1 MADKSL
7 NRDTSALDPTTWD
20 HRWGFHDTK
29 LVVFGDNSVEMTGSR
44 YNLCGYRMPYLI
56 PFINNELDVTID
68 FSSPRPLTTDHKVT
82 AAARNEGFLTA
93 LAGALRPDQRSDDD
107 RERLLH
113 SHGQTT
119 TEEVS
124 RVLYDNL
131 DRCVDLVVWPESDE
145 DCQALVTLAVEHD
158 VVLIPFGGG
167 TNVSSALL
175 VPDAERRMV
184 VSVDTRRMNRILS
197 IDRANLTATVQAGV
211 TGSRLEEL
219 LAKEGLTCGH
229 EPDSSELSTLGGWI
243 ATNASGMKKNRYGNI
258 EDLVENFTL
267 ITPAGTIEQEYATPR
282 QSPGIQLQKAL
293 FGSEGNLGLITR
305 AVIHV
310 HALPAAKK
318 YGSVI
323 FADWATGVSFMEAL
337 NRTGVK
343 PASIRLVDNL
353 QFRLGQ
359 SLKAAPSGSKVV
371 MSKVEQVFVTR
382 IKGFDHHTMVAATIV
397 YEGSDAEVAVQEK
410 VVAQTA
416 RQFGGI
422 QGGSGNGE
430 RGYML
435 TYAIAYL
442 RDFLAD
448 YYIIGETYETTVPW
462 NRIHDVC
469 EAVDRVANSEHRRL
483 GFPGRPFTSPRLTQM
498 YHSGVCL
505 YFTHGLYHRGIEGG
519 DEKFAEME
527 RNIRAAIMDAGGSI
541 SHHHGVGKLRRW
553 VVDRVA
559 SPENVAA
566 VKALKAAVDPQ
577 NVFAVGN
584 NIFAAPRAAD

>member
-7 NRDTSALDPTTWD
+7 NRDISALDPTPWD
-20 HRWGFHDTK
+20 HRWGFRDTK
-29 LVVFGDNSVEMTGSR
+29 LIVHADQSVEMTGNR

-56 PFINNELDVTID
+56 PFVNHELDVTID
-68 FSSPRPLTTDHKVT
+68 FTSPRPLTEQPRVT
-82 AAARNEGFLTA
+82 PAGRNDAFAAALGE
-93 LAGALRPDQRSDDD
+93 ALRPDQLSTDD
-107 RERLLH
+107 RDRLLH

-124 RVLYDNL
+124 RVLYENL
-131 DRCVDLVVWPESDE
+131 DRCVDLVVWPETDA
-145 DCQALVTLAVEHD
+145 DCQAVVSLANEHG
-158 VVLIPFGGG
+158 VCLIPYGGG

-175 VPDAERRMV
+175 VPLGESRMV
-184 VSVDTRRMNRILS
+184 VSVDTRRMTRILS
-197 IDRANLTATVQAGV
+197 IDRSNLTATVQAGI
-211 TGSRLEEL
+211 TGAQLEAEL
-219 LAKEGLTCGH
+219 EKEGLTCGH
-229 EPDSSELSTLGGWI
+229 EPDSVELSTLGGWI

-258 EDLVENFTL
+258 EDLVENITL
-267 ITPAGTIEQEYATPR
+267 VTPSGTLEQRYSSPR

-293 FGSEGNLGLITR
+293 FGSEGNLGLITK

-310 HALPAAKK
+310 HALPEVKK

-323 FADWATGVSFMEAL
+323 FSDWRTGVLFMEAL
-337 NRTGVK
+337 NRTGLK

-359 SLKAAPSGSKVV
+359 ALKAAPTGTQVLKSRI
-371 MSKVEQVFVTR
+371 EQVFVTK

-397 YEGSDAEVAVQEK
+397 YEGTAVEVDLQEK
-410 VVAQTA
+410 IVASTA
-416 RQFGGI
+416 KKYGGV

-462 NRIHDVC
+462 DKIHDVC
-469 EAVDRVANSEHRRL
+469 AAVDRVAKSEHVRL
-483 GFPGRPFTSPRLTQM
+483 GFPGRPFTTPRVTQM
-498 YHSGVCL
+498 YHSGVCI
-505 YFTHGLYHRGIEGG
+505 YFTHGLYHRGIADG
-519 DEKFAEME
+519 DAKFAEME

-541 SHHHGVGKLRRW
+541 SHHHGVGKLRKYF
-553 VVDRVA
+553 VDRVA
-559 SPENVAA
+559 STETTEA
-566 VKALKAAVDPQ
+566 VKALKKAVDPG

-584 NIFAAPRAAD
+584 NIFAS

>member
-7 NRDTSALDPTTWD
+7 NRDTSALDPTPWD
-20 HRWGFHDTK
+20 HRWGFRDTR
-29 LVVFGDNSVEMTGSR
+29 LFVHPDQSVEMTGNR

-56 PFINNELDVTID
+56 PFINRELDVTID
-68 FSSPRPLTTDHKVT
+68 FSTPRPLTAEPRVT
-82 AAARNEGFLTA
+82 PPARNEAFLTA
-93 LAGALRPDQRSDDD
+93 LAGALTPDQFTDDD

-124 RVLYDNL
+124 RVLYENL
-131 DRCVDLVVWPESDE
+131 DRCVDLVVRPESDE
-145 DCQALVTLAVEHD
+145 DCQAVVGLADEHG
-158 VVLIPFGGG
+158 VCLIPYGGG

-175 VPDAERRMV
+175 VPPDETRMV
-184 VSVDTRRMNRILS
+184 VSVDMRRMDRILS
-197 IDRANLTATVQAGV
+197 VDRTNLTATVQAGI
-211 TGSRLEEL
+211 TGSHLEERLE
-219 LAKEGLTCGH
+219 KNGLTCGH
-229 EPDSSELSTLGGWI
+229 EPDSVELSTLGGWI

-258 EDLVENFTL
+258 EDLVENVTL
-267 ITPAGTIEQEYATPR
+267 VTPAGTIEQRYASPR
-282 QSPGIQLQKAL
+282 QSPGVQLQKAL
-293 FGSEGNLGLITR
+293 FGSEGNLGLITK

-310 HALPAAKK
+310 HPLPEVKK

-323 FADWATGVSFMEAL
+323 FRDWPTGVAFMEAL
-337 NRTGVK
+337 NRTGAR

-359 SLKAAPSGSKVV
+359 SLKPAPSGAKVV
-371 MSKVEQVFVTR
+371 KSKVEQVLVTK
-382 IKGFDHHTMVAATIV
+382 IKRFEPRTMVAATIV
-397 YEGSDAEVAVQEK
+397 YEGTSAEVALQEK
-410 VVAQTA
+410 VVAATA
-416 RQFGGI
+416 KQFGGL

-448 YYIIGETYETTVPW
+448 YHVIGETYETTVPW
-462 NRIHDVC
+462 DRIHDVC
-469 EAVDRVANSEHRRL
+469 DAVQRVANSEHRRL
-483 GFPGRPFTSPRLTQM
+483 GFPGRPFTSPRITQL
-498 YHSGVCL
+498 YHSGVCI
-505 YFTHGLYHRGIEGG
+505 YFTHGLYHQGMEGG

-541 SHHHGVGKLRRW
+541 SHHHGVGKLRKYF
-553 VVDRVA
+553 VDRVA
-559 SPENVAA
+559 TPETVAA
-566 VKALKAAVDPQ
+566 VKSLKQAVDPQ

-584 NIFAAPRAAD
+584 NIFAG

>member
-7 NRDTSALDPTTWD
+7 NRDISALDPTPWD
-20 HRWGFHDTK
+20 HRWGFRDTK
-29 LVVFGDNSVEMTGSR
+29 LIVHADQSVEMTGNR

-56 PFINNELDVTID
+56 PFVNHELDVTID
-68 FSSPRPLTTDHKVT
+68 FTSPRPLTEQPRVT
-82 AAARNEGFLTA
+82 PAGRNDAFAAALGE
-93 LAGALRPDQRSDDD
+93 ALRPDQLSTDD
-107 RERLLH
+107 RDRLLH

-124 RVLYDNL
+124 RVLYENL
-131 DRCVDLVVWPESDE
+131 DRCVDLVVWPETDA
-145 DCQALVTLAVEHD
+145 DCQAVVSLANEHG
-158 VVLIPFGGG
+158 VCLIPYGGG

-175 VPDAERRMV
+175 VPLGESRMV
-184 VSVDTRRMNRILS
+184 VSVDTRRMTRILS
-197 IDRANLTATVQAGV
+197 IDRSNLTATVQAGI
-211 TGSRLEEL
+211 TGAQLEAEL
-219 LAKEGLTCGH
+219 EKEGLTCGH
-229 EPDSSELSTLGGWI
+229 EPDSVELSTLGGWI

-258 EDLVENFTL
+258 EDLVENITL
-267 ITPAGTIEQEYATPR
+267 VTPSGTLEQRYSSPR

-293 FGSEGNLGLITR
+293 FGSEGNLGLITK

-310 HALPAAKK
+310 HALPEVKK

-323 FADWATGVSFMEAL
+323 FSDWRTGVLFMEAL
-337 NRTGVK
+337 NRTGLK

-359 SLKAAPSGSKVV
+359 ALKAAPTGTQVLKSRI
-371 MSKVEQVFVTR
+371 EQVFVTK

-397 YEGSDAEVAVQEK
+397 YEGTAVEVDLQEK
-410 VVAQTA
+410 IVASTA
-416 RQFGGI
+416 KKYGGV

-462 NRIHDVC
+462 DKIHDVC
-469 EAVDRVANSEHRRL
+469 AAVDRVAKSEHVRL
-483 GFPGRPFTSPRLTQM
+483 GFPGRPFTTPRVTQM
-498 YHSGVCL
+498 YHSGVCI
-505 YFTHGLYHRGIEGG
+505 YFTHGLYHRGIADG
-519 DEKFAEME
+519 DAKFAEME
-527 RNIRAAIMDAGGSI
+527 RNIRTAIMDAGGSI
-541 SHHHGVGKLRRW
+541 SHHHGVGKLRKYF
-553 VVDRVA
+553 VDRVA
-559 SPENVAA
+559 STETTEA
-566 VKALKAAVDPQ
+566 VKALKKAVDPG

-584 NIFAAPRAAD
+584 NIFAS

>member
-1 MADKSL
+1 MADRSL
-7 NRDTSALDPTTWD
+7 NRDTSVLDSTLWD
-20 HRWGFHDTK
+20 HRWGFHDTR
-29 LVVFGDNSVEMTGSR
+29 LFVHPDQSVEMTGNR

-56 PFINNELDVTID
+56 PFVNRELDVTID
-68 FSSPRPLTTDHKVT
+68 FSSPRPLTAEPHVT
-82 AAARNEGFLTA
+82 PSARNEGFLTA
-93 LAGALRPDQRSDDD
+93 LAAALRADQFSFDD

-124 RVLYDNL
+124 RALYDNL

-145 DCQALVTLAVEHD
+145 DCQAIVTLADEHG
-158 VVLIPFGGG
+158 VCLIPFGGG

-175 VPDAERRMV
+175 VPAAETRMV
-184 VSVDTRRMNRILS
+184 VSVDTRRMDRILH
-197 IDRANLTATVQAGV
+197 IDRANLTATVQAGI

-219 LAKEGLTCGH
+219 LEKAGLTCGH
-229 EPDSSELSTLGGWI
+229 EPDSVELSTLGGWI

-258 EDLVENFTL
+258 EDLVESATL
-267 ITPAGTIEQEYATPR
+267 ITPAGTIEQRYTSPR

-305 AVIHV
+305 AVIRV
-310 HALPAAKK
+310 HPLPEVKR

-323 FADWATGVSFMEAL
+323 FADWHTGVAFMEAL
-337 NRTGVK
+337 NRTGAR

-359 SLKAAPSGSKVV
+359 SLKAAPSGPKVLKSKA
-371 MSKVEQVFVTR
+371 EQLFVTR
-382 IKGFDHHTMVAATIV
+382 IKRFDPRKLVAATIV
-397 YEGSDAEVAVQEK
+397 YEGTPAEVAWQEK
-410 VVAQTA
+410 VVGATA
-416 RQFGGI
+416 KQFGGI
-422 QGGSGNGE
+422 QGGASNGQ

-462 NRIHDVC
+462 DRIHDVC
-469 EAVDRVANSEHRRL
+469 DAVQRVAFSEHKRL
-483 GFPGRPFTSPRLTQM
+483 GFPGRPFTSPRVTQL
-498 YHSGVCL
+498 YHSGVCI
-505 YFTHGLYHRGIEGG
+505 YFTHGLYHRGVEDG
-519 DEKFAEME
+519 DAKFAEME
-527 RNIRAAIMDAGGSI
+527 RNIRTAIMDAGGSI
-541 SHHHGVGKLRRW
+541 SHHHGVGKLRRYF
-553 VVDRVA
+553 VDRVA
-559 SPENVAA
+559 STETVAA
-566 VKALKAAVDPQ
+566 VKSLKQAVDPH

-584 NIFAAPRAAD
+584 NIFAS

>member
-7 NRDTSALDPTTWD
+7 NRDTSALDPTPWD
-20 HRWGFHDTK
+20 HRWGYRDTK
-29 LVVFGDNSVEMTGSR
+29 LVVYPDQSVEMTGSR

-56 PFINNELDVTID
+56 PFINRELDVTID
-68 FSSPRPLTTDHKVT
+68 FSSARPLTTEHRVT
-82 AAARNEGFLTA
+82 PVTRNEPFLTA
-93 LAGALRPDQRSDDD
+93 LEGSLRADQLSFDD

-124 RVLYDNL
+124 RVLYENL
-131 DRCVDLVVWPESDE
+131 ERTVDLVVWPESDE
-145 DCQALVTLAVEHD
+145 DCQAVVSLADEHGAC
-158 VVLIPFGGG
+158 LIPYGGG

-175 VPDAERRMV
+175 IPLAETRMV
-184 VSVDTRRMNRILS
+184 VSVDMKRMDRILS
-197 IDRANLTATVQAGV
+197 IDRANLTATVQAGI

-219 LAKEGLTCGH
+219 LEKEGLTCGH
-229 EPDSSELSTLGGWI
+229 EPDSVELSTLGGWI

-258 EDLVENFTL
+258 EDLVENVTL
-267 ITPAGTIEQEYATPR
+267 VTPTGTIEQRYASPR

-293 FGSEGNLGLITR
+293 FGSEGNLGLITK

-310 HALPAAKK
+310 HALPEVKK

-337 NRTGVK
+337 NRAGTK

-359 SLKAAPSGSKVV
+359 ALKAAPTGSKVLKG
-371 MSKVEQVFVTR
+371 KVEEIVVTR
-382 IKGFDHHTMVAATIV
+382 IKHFDHHTMVAATIV
-397 YEGSDAEVAVQEK
+397 YEGTATEVATQEK
-410 VVAQTA
+410 VVAATA
-416 RQFGGI
+416 KRFGGL
-422 QGGSGNGE
+422 QGGAANGE

-462 NRIHDVC
+462 DKIHEVC
-469 EAVDRVANSEHRRL
+469 AAVERVANSEHRRL
-483 GFPGRPFTSPRLTQM
+483 GFPGRPFTTPRLTQM
-498 YHSGVCL
+498 YHSGVCI

-541 SHHHGVGKLRRW
+541 SHHHGVGKLRKYF
-553 VVDRVA
+553 VDRVA
-559 SPENVAA
+559 SPETVAA
-566 VKALKAAVDPQ
+566 VKSLKQAVDPR

-584 NIFAAPRAAD
+584 NIFAG

>member
-7 NRDTSALDPTTWD
+7 NRDASALDPTLWE
-20 HRWGFHDTK
+20 HRWGFRDTK
-29 LVVFGDNSVEMTGSR
+29 LVVYPDLAVEMTGNR
-44 YNLCGYRMPYLI
+44 YNLCGYRMPYLV
-56 PFINNELDVTID
+56 PFVNTELGITID
-68 FSSPRPLTTDHKVT
+68 FATSRPLTTEPKVT
-82 AAARNEGFLTA
+82 PATGNAGFLAA
-93 LAGALRPDQRSDDD
+93 LAGALRPDQFTQDD

-124 RVLYDNL
+124 RVLYENL
-131 DRCVDLVVWPESDE
+131 ERCVDLVVWPESEE
-145 DCQALVTLAVEHD
+145 DCQAIVTLADDNGACLV
-158 VVLIPFGGG
+158 PYGGG

-175 VPDAERRMV
+175 VPPTETRMV
-184 VSVDTRRMNRILS
+184 VSVDTRRMDRIVS
-197 IDRANLTATVQAGV
+197 IDRANLTATVQAGI
-211 TGSRLEEL
+211 TGSQLESL
-219 LAKEGLTCGH
+219 LEKEGLTCGH

-258 EDLVENFTL
+258 EDLVENVTL
-267 ITPAGTIEQEYATPR
+267 VTPTGTIEQRYSTPR
-282 QSPGIQLQKAL
+282 QASGIQLQKAL

-305 AVIHV
+305 AVVHV
-310 HALPAAKK
+310 HALPKIKK

-323 FADWATGVSFMEAL
+323 FSDWHTGVSFMDAL
-337 NRTGVK
+337 NRTGTK

-359 SLKAAPSGSKVV
+359 SLKPAPSGSKAVK
-371 MSKVEQVFVTR
+371 SRIEKLFITR
-382 IKGFDHHTMVAATIV
+382 IKHFEPHTMVAATVV
-397 YEGSDAEVAVQEK
+397 YEGNAAEVALQQK
-410 VVAQTA
+410 VVAATA
-416 RQFGGI
+416 KRFGGV

-448 YYIIGETYETTVPW
+448 YYVIGETYETTVPW
-462 NRIHDVC
+462 DRIHDVC
-469 EAVDRVANSEHRRL
+469 DAVARVANSEHKRL

-498 YHSGVCL
+498 YHSGVCI

-541 SHHHGVGKLRRW
+541 SHHHGVGKLRRSF
-553 VVDRVA
+553 VDRVSSA
-559 SPENVAA
+559 STVAA
-566 VKALKAAVDPQ
+566 VKSLKESVDPR

-584 NIFAAPRAAD
+584 NIFAK

>member
-1 MADKSL
+1 MAAKSL
-7 NRDTSALDPTTWD
+7 GRDTSALDATLWD
-20 HRWGFHDTK
+20 HRWGFRDTK
-29 LVVFGDNSVEMTGSR
+29 LLVHPDQSVEMTGER
-44 YNLCGYRMPYLI
+44 YNLCGYKMPYLI
-56 PFINNELDVTID
+56 PFVNGELDVTID
-68 FSSPRPLTTDHKVT
+68 LSSPRPLTDEPQITPVS
-82 AAARNEGFLTA
+82 RNEAFLTA
-93 LAGALRPDQRSDDD
+93 LTGALRPDQFTADD

-124 RVLYDNL
+124 RVLYENL
-131 DRCVDLVVWPESDE
+131 ERCVDLVVWPESDE
-145 DCQALVTLAVEHD
+145 DCQAVVTLAGEHGACL
-158 VVLIPFGGG
+158 VPYGGG

-175 VPDAERRMV
+175 VPAGETRMV
-184 VSVDTRRMNRILS
+184 VSVDTRRMNRVLS
-197 IDRANLTATVQAGV
+197 IDRTNLTATVQAGI

-219 LAKEGLTCGH
+219 LGKEGLTCGH
-229 EPDSSELSTLGGWI
+229 EPDSAELSTLGGWI

-258 EDLVENFTL
+258 EDLVENVTL
-267 ITPAGTIEQEYATPR
+267 VTPAGTIEQRYSSPR

-310 HALPAAKK
+310 HELPEIKK

-323 FADWATGVSFMEAL
+323 FANWPTGVSFMEAL
-337 NRTGVK
+337 NRTGAK

-359 SLKAAPSGSKVV
+359 SLKPAPTGAKVLK
-371 MSKVEQVFVTR
+371 SRIEQLVVTR
-382 IKGFDHHTMVAATIV
+382 IKGFDPHTMVAATIV
-397 YEGSDAEVAVQEK
+397 YEGMAAEVALQEK
-410 VVAQTA
+410 VVAATA
-416 RQFGGI
+416 KRFGGI
-422 QGGSGNGE
+422 QGGAGNGE

-462 NRIHDVC
+462 DRIHDVC
-469 EAVDRVANSEHRRL
+469 AAVDRVAKSEHQRL
-483 GFPGRPFTSPRLTQM
+483 GFPGRPFTSPRVTQM
-498 YHSGVCL
+498 YHSGVCI
-505 YFTHGLYHRGIEGG
+505 YFTHGLYHRGIEDG

-541 SHHHGVGKLRRW
+541 SHHHGVGKLRKYF
-553 VVDRVA
+553 VDRVA
-559 SPENVAA
+559 SPETVDA
-566 VKALKAAVDPQ
+566 VKSLKRAVDPQ
-577 NVFAVGN
+577 NVFAVRN
-584 NIFAAPRAAD
+584 NIFAR

>member
-7 NRDTSALDPTTWD
+7 NRDTSALDPTPWD
-20 HRWGFHDTK
+20 HRWGYRDTR
-29 LVVFGDNSVEMTGSR
+29 LVVFPDQSVEMTGSR

-56 PFINNELDVTID
+56 PFINRELDVSID
-68 FSSPRPLTTDHKVT
+68 FSSARPLTVEHRVT
-82 AAARNEGFLTA
+82 PVTRNEAFLAA
-93 LAGALRPDQRSDDD
+93 LAGALRDEQFSFDD

-124 RVLYDNL
+124 RVLYEDL
-131 DRCVDLVVWPESDE
+131 DRTVDLVVWPESDE
-145 DCQALVTLAVEHD
+145 DCQAVVSLADEHG
-158 VVLIPFGGG
+158 VCLIPYGGG

-175 VPDAERRMV
+175 VPLAETRMV
-184 VSVDTRRMNRILS
+184 VSVDMKRMDRILS
-197 IDRANLTATVQAGV
+197 IDRANLTATVQAGI

-219 LAKEGLTCGH
+219 LEKEGLTCGH
-229 EPDSSELSTLGGWI
+229 EPDSVELSTLGGWI

-258 EDLVENFTL
+258 EDLVENVSL
-267 ITPAGTIEQEYATPR
+267 VTPRGVIEQRYSSPR

-293 FGSEGNLGLITR
+293 FGSEGNLGLITK

-310 HALPAAKK
+310 HALPEVKK

-337 NRTGVK
+337 NRAGTK

-359 SLKAAPSGSKVV
+359 ALKAAPTGSKVLKG
-371 MSKVEQVFVTR
+371 KVEEIVVTR
-382 IKGFDHHTMVAATIV
+382 IKHFDHHTMVAATIV
-397 YEGSDAEVAVQEK
+397 YEGTATEVATQEK
-410 VVAQTA
+410 VVAATA
-416 RQFGGI
+416 KRFGGL
-422 QGGSGNGE
+422 QGGAANGE

-462 NRIHDVC
+462 DKIHDVC
-469 EAVDRVANSEHRRL
+469 AAVERVANTEHRRL
-483 GFPGRPFTSPRLTQM
+483 GFPGRPFTTPRLTQM
-498 YHSGVCL
+498 YHSGVCI

-541 SHHHGVGKLRRW
+541 SHHHGIGKLRKYF
-553 VVDRVA
+553 VDRVA
-559 SPENVAA
+559 TPETVAA
-566 VKALKAAVDPQ
+566 VKSLKQAVDPQ

-584 NIFAAPRAAD
+584 NIFAG

>member
-7 NRDTSALDPTTWD
+7 NRDTSALDPTPWD
-20 HRWGFHDTK
+20 HRWGYRDTK
-29 LVVFGDNSVEMTGSR
+29 LVVYPDQSVEMTGSR

-56 PFINNELDVTID
+56 PFINRELDVTID
-68 FSSPRPLTTDHKVT
+68 FSSARPLTVEHRVT
-82 AAARNEGFLTA
+82 PVTRNEAFLTA
-93 LAGALRPDQRSDDD
+93 LEGSLRADQLSFDD

-124 RVLYDNL
+124 RVLYENL
-131 DRCVDLVVWPESDE
+131 ERTVDLVVWPESDE
-145 DCQALVTLAVEHD
+145 DCQAVVSLADEHG
-158 VVLIPFGGG
+158 VCLIPYGGG

-175 VPDAERRMV
+175 IPLAETRMV
-184 VSVDTRRMNRILS
+184 VSVDMKRMDRILS
-197 IDRANLTATVQAGV
+197 IDRANLTATVQAGI

-219 LAKEGLTCGH
+219 LEKEGLTCGH
-229 EPDSSELSTLGGWI
+229 EPDSVELSTLGGWI

-258 EDLVENFTL
+258 EDLVENVTL
-267 ITPAGTIEQEYATPR
+267 VTPTGTIEQRYASPR

-293 FGSEGNLGLITR
+293 FGSEGNLGLITK

-310 HALPAAKK
+310 HALPEVKK

-337 NRTGVK
+337 NRAGTK

-359 SLKAAPSGSKVV
+359 ALKAAPTGSKVLKG
-371 MSKVEQVFVTR
+371 KVEEIVVTR
-382 IKGFDHHTMVAATIV
+382 IKHFDHHTMVAATIV
-397 YEGSDAEVAVQEK
+397 YEGTATEVATQEK
-410 VVAQTA
+410 VVAATA
-416 RQFGGI
+416 KRFGGL
-422 QGGSGNGE
+422 QGGAANGE

-462 NRIHDVC
+462 DKIHEVC
-469 EAVDRVANSEHRRL
+469 AAVERVANSEHRRL
-483 GFPGRPFTSPRLTQM
+483 GFPGRPFTTPRLTQM
-498 YHSGVCL
+498 YHSGVCI

-541 SHHHGVGKLRRW
+541 SHHHGVGKLRKYF
-553 VVDRVA
+553 VDRVA
-559 SPENVAA
+559 SPETVAA
-566 VKALKAAVDPQ
+566 VKSLKQAVDPR

-584 NIFAAPRAAD
+584 NIFAG

>member
-7 NRDTSALDPTTWD
+7 NRDTSALDPTPWD
-20 HRWGFHDTK
+20 HRWGFRDTK
-29 LVVFGDNSVEMTGSR
+29 LFVHPDQSVEMTGSR

-56 PFINNELDVTID
+56 PFINRELDVTID
-68 FSSPRPLTTDHKVT
+68 FATPRPLTAEPHVT
-82 AAARNEGFLTA
+82 PATRNEAFLTA
-93 LAGALRPDQRSDDD
+93 LTAALESDQFTDDD

-124 RVLYDNL
+124 RVLYENL

-145 DCQALVTLAVEHD
+145 DCQAVVSLADEHG
-158 VVLIPFGGG
+158 VCLIPYGGG

-175 VPDAERRMV
+175 VPPAETRMV
-184 VSVDTRRMNRILS
+184 VSVDMRRMDRILS
-197 IDRANLTATVQAGV
+197 VDRTNLTATVQAGI
-211 TGSRLEEL
+211 TGSHLEDL
-219 LAKEGLTCGH
+219 LERNGLTCGH
-229 EPDSSELSTLGGWI
+229 EPDSVELSTLGGWI

-258 EDLVENFTL
+258 EDLVENVTL
-267 ITPAGTIEQEYATPR
+267 VTPGGVIEQRYSSPR
-282 QSPGIQLQKAL
+282 QSPGVQLQKAL

-310 HALPAAKK
+310 HPLPEIKK

-323 FADWATGVSFMEAL
+323 FRDWPTGVAFMEAL
-337 NRTGVK
+337 NRTGAR

-359 SLKAAPSGSKVV
+359 SLKPAPSGAKVLK
-371 MSKVEQVFVTR
+371 SRAEQVLVTKVKR
-382 IKGFDHHTMVAATIV
+382 FEPRTMVAATIV
-397 YEGSDAEVAVQEK
+397 YEGTSAEVALQEK
-410 VVAQTA
+410 VVAATA
-416 RQFGGI
+416 RRFGGL
-422 QGGSGNGE
+422 QGGAGNGE

-462 NRIHDVC
+462 DRIHDVC
-469 EAVDRVANSEHRRL
+469 DAVQRVANAEHRRL
-483 GFPGRPFTSPRLTQM
+483 GFPGRPFTSPRITQL
-498 YHSGVCL
+498 YHSGVCI
-505 YFTHGLYHRGIEGG
+505 YFTHGLYHHGMEGG

-541 SHHHGVGKLRRW
+541 SHHHGVGKLRRSF
-553 VVDRVA
+553 VDRVA
-559 SPENVAA
+559 TPETVAA
-566 VKALKAAVDPQ
+566 VKSLKQAVDPK

-584 NIFAAPRAAD
+584 NIFAG

>member
-7 NRDTSALDPTTWD
+7 NRDTSALDPTPWD
-20 HRWGFHDTK
+20 HRWGFRDTR
-29 LVVFGDNSVEMTGSR
+29 LIVHPDQTVEMTGTR

-56 PFINNELDVTID
+56 PFVNHELDVTID
-68 FSSPRPLTTDHKVT
+68 FSSVRPLTAEPRITP
-82 AAARNEGFLTA
+82 AGRNDAFLTA
-93 LAGALRPDQRSDDD
+93 LAASLRPEQFSSDD

-124 RVLYDNL
+124 RVLYENL
-131 DRCVDLVVWPESDE
+131 DRCVDLVVWPESDA
-145 DCQALVTLAVEHD
+145 DCQAIVTLADEHG
-158 VVLIPFGGG
+158 VCLIPFGGG

-175 VPDAERRMV
+175 VPLGETRMV

-197 IDRANLTATVQAGV
+197 IDRSNLTATVQAGI
-211 TGSRLEEL
+211 TGAELEDA

-258 EDLVENFTL
+258 EDLVENVTL
-267 ITPAGTIEQEYATPR
+267 VTPAGTIEQRYSSPR

-305 AVIHV
+305 AVVHV
-310 HALPAAKK
+310 HALPEIKK

-323 FADWATGVSFMEAL
+323 FSDWRTGVLFMETL
-337 NRTGVK
+337 NRTGAT

-359 SLKAAPSGSKVV
+359 ALKAAPSSNAQVLK
-371 MSKVEQVFVTR
+371 SRVEQVFVTR
-382 IKGFDHHTMVAATIV
+382 IKGFDPHSMVAATIV
-397 YEGSDAEVAVQEK
+397 YEGSAAEVDLQEK
-410 VVAQTA
+410 VVAATA
-416 RQFGGI
+416 KKYGGV
-422 QGGSGNGE
+422 QGGAGNGE

-462 NRIHDVC
+462 DKIHDVC
-469 EAVDRVANSEHRRL
+469 AAVERVANAEHERL
-483 GFPGRPFTSPRLTQM
+483 GFPGRPFTTPRVTQM
-498 YHSGVCL
+498 YHSAVCI
-505 YFTHGLYHRGIEGG
+505 YFTHGLYHRGISDG
-519 DEKFAEME
+519 DAKFAEME

-541 SHHHGVGKLRRW
+541 SHHHGVGKLRKYF
-553 VVDRVA
+553 VDRVA
-559 SPENVAA
+559 TPETTEATR
-566 VKALKAAVDPQ
+566 ALKKAVDPK

-584 NIFAAPRAAD
+584 NIFAS

>member
-1 MADKSL
+1 MADKAL
-7 NRDTSALDPTTWD
+7 NRDTSALDATLWD
-20 HRWGFHDTK
+20 HRWGFRDTK
-29 LVVFGDNSVEMTGSR
+29 LFIHPDQSVEMTGER
-44 YNLCGYRMPYLI
+44 YNLCGHKMPYLI
-56 PFINNELDVTID
+56 PFVNRELDVTID
-68 FSSPRPLTTDHKVT
+68 VSSPRPLTAEPQTTPVT
-82 AAARNEGFLTA
+82 RNEAFLTA
-93 LAGALRPDQRSDDD
+93 LAGALRPDQFTADD

-124 RVLYDNL
+124 RVLYENL
-131 DRCVDLVVWPESDE
+131 ERCVDLVVWPESEE
-145 DCQALVTLAVEHD
+145 DCQVVVTLAGEHGACL
-158 VVLIPFGGG
+158 VPYGGG

-175 VPDAERRMV
+175 VPSGETRMV
-184 VSVDTRRMNRILS
+184 VSVDTRRMNRVLS
-197 IDRANLTATVQAGV
+197 VDRANLTATVQAGI

-219 LAKEGLTCGH
+219 LGNEGLTCGH
-229 EPDSSELSTLGGWI
+229 EPDSVELSTLGGWI

-258 EDLVENFTL
+258 EDLVENITL
-267 ITPAGTIEQEYATPR
+267 VTPAGTLEQRYASPR

-310 HALPAAKK
+310 HDLPEIKK

-323 FADWATGVSFMEAL
+323 FADWPTGVSFMEAL
-337 NRTGVK
+337 NRAGTK

-359 SLKAAPSGSKVV
+359 SLKPAPTGAKVLK
-371 MSKVEQVFVTR
+371 SRIEQLVVTR
-382 IKGFDHHTMVAATIV
+382 IKGFDPHTMVAATIV
-397 YEGSDAEVAVQEK
+397 YEGTAAEVALQEK
-410 VVAQTA
+410 VVAATA
-416 RQFGGI
+416 KRFGGI
-422 QGGSGNGE
+422 QGGAGNGE

-462 NRIHDVC
+462 DRIHDVC
-469 EAVDRVANSEHRRL
+469 AAVDRVAKSEHQRL
-483 GFPGRPFTSPRLTQM
+483 GFPGRPFTSPRVTQM
-498 YHSGVCL
+498 YHSGVCI

-541 SHHHGVGKLRRW
+541 SHHHGVGKLRKYFL
-553 VVDRVA
+553 DRVA
-559 SPENVAA
+559 SPETMDA
-566 VKALKAAVDPQ
+566 VKSLKRAVDPQ
-577 NVFAVGN
+577 NVFAVRN
-584 NIFAAPRAAD
+584 NIFAS

>member
-7 NRDTSALDPTTWD
+7 NRDTSALDPTPWD
-20 HRWGFHDTK
+20 HRWGYRDTK
-29 LVVFGDNSVEMTGSR
+29 LVVYPDQSVEMTGSR

-56 PFINNELDVTID
+56 PFINRELDVTID
-68 FSSPRPLTTDHKVT
+68 FSSARPLTTEHRVT
-82 AAARNEGFLTA
+82 PVTRNEPFLTA
-93 LAGALRPDQRSDDD
+93 LEGSLRADQLSFDD

-124 RVLYDNL
+124 RVLYENL
-131 DRCVDLVVWPESDE
+131 ERTVDLVVWPESDE
-145 DCQALVTLAVEHD
+145 DCQAVVSLADEHGAC
-158 VVLIPFGGG
+158 LIPYGGG

-175 VPDAERRMV
+175 IPLAETRMV
-184 VSVDTRRMNRILS
+184 VSVDMKRMDRILS
-197 IDRANLTATVQAGV
+197 IDRANLTATVQAGI

-219 LAKEGLTCGH
+219 LEKEGLTCGH
-229 EPDSSELSTLGGWI
+229 EPDSVELSTLGGWI

-258 EDLVENFTL
+258 EDLVENVTL
-267 ITPAGTIEQEYATPR
+267 VTPTGTIEQRYASPR

-293 FGSEGNLGLITR
+293 FGSEGNLGLVTK

-310 HALPAAKK
+310 HPLPEVKK

-323 FADWATGVSFMEAL
+323 FADWPTGVAFMEAL
-337 NRTGVK
+337 NRTGAR

-359 SLKAAPSGSKVV
+359 SLKAAPSGRAKVLK
-371 MSKVEQVFVTR
+371 SRAEEILVTK
-382 IKGFDHHTMVAATIV
+382 IKKFDTHTMVAATIV
-397 YEGSDAEVAVQEK
+397 YEGAAAEVAMQEK
-410 VVAQTA
+410 AVAATA
-416 RQFGGI
+416 RRFGGL

-448 YYIIGETYETTVPW
+448 YYVIGETYETTVPW
-462 NRIHDVC
+462 DRIHDVC
-469 EAVDRVANSEHRRL
+469 AAVDRTARSEHARL
-483 GFPGRPFTSPRLTQM
+483 GFPGTPFTSPRLTQM
-498 YHSGVCL
+498 YHSGVCI

-541 SHHHGVGKLRRW
+541 SHHHGVGKLRKYF
-553 VVDRVA
+553 VDRVA
-559 SPENVAA
+559 SPETVAA
-566 VKALKAAVDPQ
+566 VKSLKQAVDPR

-584 NIFAAPRAAD
+584 NIFAG

>member
-7 NRDTSALDPTTWD
+7 NRDTSELDPTEWE
-20 HRWGFHDTK
+20 HRWGFRDTR
-29 LVVFGDNSVEMTGSR
+29 LFVHPDQSVEMTGNR

-56 PFINNELDVTID
+56 PFINRELDVTID
-68 FSSPRPLTTDHKVT
+68 FASPRPLTVEPHVT
-82 AAARNEGFLTA
+82 PAARNEEFLGA
-93 LAGALRPDQRSDDD
+93 LAGSLRPDQFTVDD
-107 RERLLH
+107 RERLRH

-124 RVLYDNL
+124 RVLYEDL
-131 DRCVDLVVWPESDE
+131 ERCVDLVVWPESDE
-145 DCQALVTLAVEHD
+145 DCQAVVSLADEHG
-158 VVLIPFGGG
+158 VCLIPYGGG

-175 VPDAERRMV
+175 VPLAETRMV

-197 IDRANLTATVQAGV
+197 IDMANLTATVQAGI

-219 LAKEGLTCGH
+219 LEKAGLTCGH
-229 EPDSSELSTLGGWI
+229 EPDSVELSTLGGWI

-267 ITPAGTIEQEYATPR
+267 VTPAGTIEQRYSSPR
-282 QSPGIQLQKAL
+282 QAPGVQLQKAL

-310 HALPAAKK
+310 HALPEVKK

-323 FADWATGVSFMEAL
+323 FADWRTGVDFMEAL
-337 NRTGVK
+337 NRTGTR

-359 SLKAAPSGSKVV
+359 SLKAAPSGAKVLKSRAEQILV
-371 MSKVEQVFVTR
+371 TKVKR
-382 IKGFDHHTMVAATIV
+382 FDPRRLVAATIV
-397 YEGSDAEVAVQEK
+397 YEGTAAEVAVQEK
-410 VVAQTA
+410 VVAATA
-416 RQFGGI
+416 RRFGGL
-422 QGGSGNGE
+422 QGGASNGE

-462 NRIHDVC
+462 DRIHDVC
-469 EAVDRVANSEHRRL
+469 DAVQRVAFAEHERL
-483 GFPGRPFTSPRLTQM
+483 GFPGRPFTSPRVTQL
-498 YHSGVCL
+498 YHSGVCI
-505 YFTHGLYHRGIEGG
+505 YFTHGLYHHGIDDG
-519 DEKFAEME
+519 DAKFAEME

-541 SHHHGVGKLRRW
+541 SHHHGVGKLRRHF
-553 VVDRVA
+553 VDRVA
-559 SPENVAA
+559 SPESVAA
-566 VKALKAAVDPQ
+566 VKALKQAIDPH

-584 NIFAAPRAAD
+584 NVFAG